1 MTTSGPRQRTPRVAA
16 GQRREEILVAANE
29 VFGARG
35 FHKASLGEIAERVGI
50 THQGILHHF
59 GSKEQ
64 LFVDVLAYRERLD
77 VADFENH
84 EPPHGPELLRHL
96 VHTAVVNTGRIGL
109 VQAYVVLS
117 AESVTDGHPAQV
129 SFRDR
134 FTVLRG
140 LIAAA
145 LEASLPTEP
154 AAAGRRGRPRGI
166 GDHCGHGRPPGSV
179 AARPGRHRDAGDGRA
194 GDRRNLGQVGKRR
207 AVRDR
212 AGLSGHPNQRDNNLV
227 SATYLPVSKCA

>member
-1 MTTSGPRQRTPRVAA
+1 MTTSGSARPRAPRVSAELRRQEIVIAA
-16 GQRREEILVAANE
+16 HE

-64 LFVDVLAYRERLD
+64 LFVDVLTYREHLD

-84 EPPHGPELLRHL
+84 EPPRGPDLLRHL

-117 AESVTDGHPAQV
+117 AESVTDGHPAQT

-140 LIAAA
+140 LITAA
-145 LEASLPTEP
+145 LAASLTADRQP
-154 AAAGRRGRPRGI
+154 
-166 GDHCGHGRPPGSV
+166 PPGEVERAASAIIAVMDGLQVQWLLDPDAIDMPPTV
-179 AARPGRHRDAGDGRA
+179 ALVIDSLL
-194 GDRRNLGQVGKRR
+194 DRWGSSER
-207 AVRDR
+207 
-212 AGLSGHPNQRDNNLV
+212 
-227 SATYLPVSKCA
+227 SATALG